1 MGDLKQILRMVSPDE
16 CQALQDIC
24 EYNDITEEQLV
35 SAPETIKSV
44 EMFMHTLPRICCM
57 SFFPNLVSLSLVQQN
72 LGGIH
77 GLHNCPYLEVL
88 RLNENHIQRI
98 EGLDGCFRLKEL
110 YLHSNQIS
118 QVRNISHLSS
128 LEVLWL
134 ANNQIK
140 KVEGLENLARL
151 RELNLACNT
160 ISQLGDIVN
169 LKLLEHLNI
178 AATGIGS
185 FKEIGNLTRLK
196 FLRDLRFADPNWGS
210 SPIAL
215 LHNYQTY
222 ILFRMQQLIMLDSQ
236 DMAEELKQAA
246 KATYTRKRVYY
257 NMCIKSLQHNRENIA
272 SLSVKCESRRARS
285 LQKTLAKLFRNQKD
299 LRQQMK
305 QAHEFQEAFRSTKT
319 SFVGLEQSRRQDW
332 WHHSKSM
339 VTTLENQISHVMAR
353 LDTLREDM
361 HIVRA
366 KERAAV
372 ERKIHWLKL
381 ELDTGGNIRME
392 IGNPRDVWFKNCD
405 NLVTSRF
412 SLLDYSPFGITGVRV
427 LKVIRIHNRFL
438 QDRWEKSFEGKV
450 VKSRKKHVE
459 YLLYGETLQCA
470 DEFQCIVEEGFPYL
484 PGQSNH
490 GCHGPVLLSNSIGL
504 ADVRRL
510 QVIAEQ
516 LQTESPWNIKAPGWV
531 LVVKAYLGCSVQD
544 LTVNLASPAA
554 KKSTYPGADSVY
566 RLHPSDPVQRSW
578 FVFESTLVV
587 PEYLVEFQ
595 YTYHNE
601 NGGEI
606 TQRISA
612 RQKRMLFTSECESDK
627 DRGSWKCIPF
637 TDPIQTVAAKGSITV
652 NHSPRHQRSRRI
664 KLSEKSI
671 LLTNDLI
678 LKNHTVH
685 DFSKVLHL
693 NIHNYNIDE
702 IDALKSLVHLKVPG
716 LQSLNMRNN
725 PLEEEFSYRQVVSR
739 HVPSLLIL
747 DSLPISTE
755 ERVDES
761 YAKQFYVIANSFSEW
776 KFTFPT
782 ILGGHD
788 DLAKTRGQTP
798 GHNPWQMLEPK
809 VRILNR
815 DEAWFDEIE
824 ELHLEDQKLQKMES
838 FGKLPNLRR
847 LLLSN
852 NDISTI
858 EDIESCTLLEE
869 LILDNN
875 HIEQVKGIP
884 PLQSLWKLDL
894 SRNYLTSCAHL
905 HGFGALTQLSI
916 ERNYIQSLKG
926 LSGLICLMELYA
938 ANNQISDM
946 RDLLHIRELPKL
958 MVVDLSGNA
967 LCQCSEYRTYS
978 IYSMKKLK
986 VLDGR
991 IVTSSEV
998 AQAREKHI
1006 GRLTR
1011 ESLEERLGRSSF
1023 NGVEVV
1029 ANVLD
1034 LSGRS
1039 LRHCGDVFENKD
1051 IQELT
1056 ELNLSN
1062 NFLSHVHGLQFLRN
1076 LVVLRIEN
1084 NNIENGPLLDISLP
1098 VFHSSSTSVGDQ
1110 QIITSCHSHEVT
1122 SYTYTGLENVECL
1135 QLARNAISS
1144 IFSLQLRHTFANLKS
1159 LSLQDNRITK
1169 LDGLDGLLFLEK
1181 LFLDHNSI
1189 KEIEP
1194 SSFAGLYNLKV
1205 LHLSDNVLRALSHM
1219 EHLTSLETLD
1229 LASNYLTSNRLGGL
1243 SSIDCLT
1250 RMPNLVDL
1258 SLANNPMS
1266 RQPFYRIGAINKL
1279 RQLQYLDGKEIFE
1292 FQDEREEADIFS
1304 TGNNKESFPVLD
1316 GSGLVD
1322 VTAIPGKV
1330 PIKVTAMNFENMC
1343 GPPTSPRHG
1352 NGSLNCSTLGSI
1364 FNSGSTISASK
1375 PQMLPTVNNSLGQR
1389 FWELSETRH
1398 IIQKNE
1404 LSPCRGR
1411 GSKVDTSKVIVVPV
1425 LLMKNLKNVRD
1436 RTMFDSLK

>member
-1 MGDLKQILRMVSPDE
+1 MM
-16 CQALQDIC
+16 
-24 EYNDITEEQLV
+24 
-35 SAPETIKSV
+35 
-44 EMFMHTLPRICCM
+44 
-57 SFFPNLVSLSLVQQN
+57 
-72 LGGIH
+72 
-77 GLHNCPYLEVL
+77 
-88 RLNENHIQRI
+88 
-98 EGLDGCFRLKEL
+98 
-110 YLHSNQIS
+110 NQ
-118 QVRNISHLSS
+118 
-128 LEVLWL
+128 
-134 ANNQIK
+134 
-140 KVEGLENLARL
+140 
-151 RELNLACNT
+151 
-160 ISQLGDIVN
+160 
-169 LKLLEHLNI
+169 
-178 AATGIGS
+178 
-185 FKEIGNLTRLK
+185 F
-196 FLRDLRFADPNWGS
+196 
-210 SPIAL
+210 
-215 LHNYQTY
+215 
-222 ILFRMQQLIMLDSQ
+222 
-236 DMAEELKQAA
+236 
-246 KATYTRKRVYY
+246 
-257 NMCIKSLQHNRENIA
+257 
-272 SLSVKCESRRARS
+272 
-285 LQKTLAKLFRNQKD
+285 
-299 LRQQMK
+299 
-305 QAHEFQEAFRSTKT
+305 
-319 SFVGLEQSRRQDW
+319 
-332 WHHSKSM
+332 
-339 VTTLENQISHVMAR
+339 VMA
-353 LDTLREDM
+353 
-361 HIVRA
+361 
-366 KERAAV
+366 
-372 ERKIHWLKL
+372 
-381 ELDTGGNIRME
+381 
-392 IGNPRDVWFKNCD
+392 
-405 NLVTSRF
+405 
-412 SLLDYSPFGITGVRV
+412 
-427 LKVIRIHNRFL
+427 
-438 QDRWEKSFEGKV
+438 
-450 VKSRKKHVE
+450 
-459 YLLYGETLQCA
+459 
-470 DEFQCIVEEGFPYL
+470 
-484 PGQSNH
+484 
-490 GCHGPVLLSNSIGL
+490 
-504 ADVRRL
+504 
-510 QVIAEQ
+510 
-516 LQTESPWNIKAPGWV
+516 
-531 LVVKAYLGCSVQD
+531 
-544 LTVNLASPAA
+544 VNLASPAA

-637 TDPIQTVAAKGSITV
+637 TDPIQTVAAKGSRTV

-664 KLSEKSI
+664 KLSDKSI

-702 IDALKSLVHLKVPG
+702 IDALKSLVHLKVLELSCNKISRMKG
-716 LQSLNMRNN
+716 L
-725 PLEEEFSYRQVVSR
+725 E
-739 HVPSLLIL
+739 
-747 DSLPISTE
+747 E

-782 ILGGHD
+782 ILGGHE

-815 DEAWFDEIE
+815 VKHLHNAQELDQDEAWFDEIE
-824 ELHLEDQKLQKMES
+824 ELHLEDQKLRKMES

-858 EDIESCTLLEE
+858 EDLESCTFLEE

-875 HIEQVKGIP
+875 HIEQ
-884 PLQSLWKLDL
+884 
-894 SRNYLTSCAHL
+894 
-905 HGFGALTQLSI
+905 
-916 ERNYIQSLKG
+916 G

-958 MVVDLSGNA
+958 M
-967 LCQCSEYRTYS
+967 
-978 IYSMKKLK
+978 

-1029 ANVLD
+1029 ANV
-1034 LSGRS
+1034 S
-1039 LRHCGDVFENKD
+1039 E
-1051 IQELT
+1051 
-1056 ELNLSN
+1056 
-1062 NFLSHVHGLQFLRN
+1062 N

-1084 NNIENGPLLDISLP
+1084 NNIENGRCLDISLP

-1135 QLARNAISS
+1135 QL
-1144 IFSLQLRHTFANLKS
+1144 
-1159 LSLQDNRITK
+1159 

-1205 LHLSDNVLRALSHM
+1205 LHMSDNVLRALSHM

-1258 SLANNPMS
+1258 SLANNP
-1266 RQPFYRIGAINKL
+1266 
-1279 RQLQYLDGKEIFE
+1279 

-1330 PIKVTAMNFENMC
+1330 PLKVTAINFENMC

-1375 PQMLPTVNNSLGQR
+1375 PQMLPAVNNSLGQR
-1389 FWELSETRH
+1389 FWESSETRH

-1411 GSKVDTSKVIVVPV
+1411 GSKVDTSKVIVVPM

-1436 RTMFDSLK
+1436 RTVFDSLK

>member
-169 LKLLEHLNI
+169 LKLLEHLNV

-222 ILFRMQQLIMLDSQ
+222 ILFRMQQLIMLDSE

-438 QDRWEKSFEGKV
+438 QDRWEKGFEGKV

-637 TDPIQTVAAKGSITV
+637 TDPIQTVAAKGSRTV

-664 KLSEKSI
+664 KLSDKSI

-702 IDALKSLVHLKVPG
+702 IDALKSLVHLKVLELSCNKISRMKG
-716 LQSLNMRNN
+716 LEGVTSL
-725 PLEEEFSYRQVVSR
+725 EK
-739 HVPSLLIL
+739 L
-747 DSLPISTE
+747 DL
-755 ERVDES
+755 
-761 YAKQFYVIANSFSEW
+761 SFNCIKRIEGLSGLVNL

-782 ILGGHD
+782 ILGGHE

-824 ELHLEDQKLQKMES
+824 ELHLEDQKLRKMES

-858 EDIESCTLLEE
+858 EDLESCTFLEE

-1062 NFLSHVHGLQFLRN
+1062 NFLSHVHGL
-1076 LVVLRIEN
+1076 
-1084 NNIENGPLLDISLP
+1084 
-1098 VFHSSSTSVGDQ
+1098 H
-1110 QIITSCHSHEVT
+1110 CHSHEVT

-1144 IFSLQLRHTFANLKS
+1144 IFSLQLCHTFANLKS

-1205 LHLSDNVLRALSHM
+1205 LHMSDNVLRALSHM

-1330 PIKVTAMNFENMC
+1330 PLKVTAINFENMC

-1375 PQMLPTVNNSLGQR
+1375 PQMLPAVNNSLGQR
-1389 FWELSETRH
+1389 FWESSETRH

-1411 GSKVDTSKVIVVPV
+1411 GSKVDTSKVIVVPM

-1436 RTMFDSLK
+1436 RTVFDSLK